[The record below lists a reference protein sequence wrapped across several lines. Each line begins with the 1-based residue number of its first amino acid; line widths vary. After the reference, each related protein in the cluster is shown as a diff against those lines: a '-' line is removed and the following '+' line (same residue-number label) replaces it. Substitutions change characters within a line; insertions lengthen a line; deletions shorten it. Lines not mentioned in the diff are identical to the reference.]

1 MKNNKQT
8 KRYTLQEPVECQT
21 CYGEGTVEVGP
32 ICSKPA
38 SECCGGCYETQSCYV
53 CEGTR
58 VIWIDEED
66 EEMLD
71 KALMLHSVR
80 YRLRAFKD
88 LQIGVDLESAKMGT
102 QEFTDNM
109 IERIDLIKS
118 ISSLSRLEDAL
129 IEEIN
134 GIAQVRA
141 EYNLNK

>member
-1 MKNNKQT
+1 MKNNTHT

-21 CYGEGTVEVGP
+21 CYGEGTMEVGP
-32 ICSKPA
+32 TCFKPA
-38 SECCGGCYETQSCYV
+38 SECCGGCYETKKCYV
-53 CEGTR
+53 CQGTR
-58 VIWIDEED
+58 VIWIDEDD

-88 LQIGVDLESAKMGT
+88 LHLEVDLDLATMSPSEAHW
-102 QEFTDNM
+102 NM
-109 IERIDLIKS
+109 VERIDLIKS

-141 EYNLNK
+141 ENCLND